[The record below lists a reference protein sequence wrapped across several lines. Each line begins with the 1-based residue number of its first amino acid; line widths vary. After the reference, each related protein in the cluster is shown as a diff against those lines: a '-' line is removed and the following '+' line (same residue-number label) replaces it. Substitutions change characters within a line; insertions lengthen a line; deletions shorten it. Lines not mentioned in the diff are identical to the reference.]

1 MRCRFLP
8 MGLTPLFVIVAVN
21 FSIAADAATPN
32 PSPSPKSPATAT
44 KDANVTDVPLIPR
57 AKLFGNPQRARL
69 RISPDGKRLA
79 YIAPR
84 DGVLNVWV
92 APVEELANARP
103 VTNDR
108 TTGIRSFY
116 WTYSNRHLM
125 YIQDKDGD
133 EDFHLYLVDLESD
146 QVKDLTPLE
155 NVRTRVEAVSERF
168 PNEILIG
175 LNDRPPHQLHDIYR
189 VDLTT
194 GERSDEPA
202 FTLDRDQLDPGGAPF
217 KPSGL
222 AFHPATGELYV
233 LSAVRRALIVLSPEG
248 ELRAAVA
255 LPARLYPQAEGIAFA
270 PDGTL
275 FISSEGDGT
284 AGTLLRFLPLS
295 DS

>member
-1 MRCRFLP
+1 MLRLFLLLALPLAACHADDASRSAAAQPDTTTRPGSVPYDLANPDGRFRLAP
-8 MGLTPLFVIVAVN
+8 RLREISGLTWLSSGRLGAVQDEDGDLFELDPSSGEVVRESRFHGDGDYEGLAQVGDTVWVVESDGDLYP
-21 FSIAADAATPN
+21 FDGRTEADKIDTGLKRSN
-32 PSPSPKSPATAT
+32 
-44 KDANVTDVPLIPR
+44 DVE
-57 AKLFGNPQRARL
+57 G
-69 RISPDGKRLA
+69 LA
-79 YIAPR
+79 YDAVHHR
-84 DGVLNVWV
+84 LL
-92 APVEELANARP
+92 LA
-103 VTNDR
+103 
-108 TTGIRSFY
+108 
-116 WTYSNRHLM
+116 L
-125 YIQDKDGD
+125 KGD
-133 EDFHLYLVDLESD
+133 PGNGLRR
-146 QVKDLTPLE
+146 
-155 NVRTRVEAVSERF
+155 VRA
-168 PNEILIG
+168 
-175 LNDRPPHQLHDIYR
+175 IYAY
-189 VDLTT
+189 DLTT

>member
-1 MRCRFLP
+1 MLRLLLLLALPLAACHADDASRSAVAQPDTTTRPGSVPYDLANPDGRFRLAP
-8 MGLTPLFVIVAVN
+8 RLREISGLTWLSSGRLGAVQDEDGDLFELDPSSGEVVRESRFHGDGDYEGLAQVGDTVWVVESDGDLYPFNGRSEADKIDTGLKRSNDVEGLAY
-21 FSIAADAATPN
+21 DAAQNRLLLALKGDPGN
-32 PSPSPKSPATAT
+32 GLRR
-44 KDANVTDVPLIPR
+44 VR
-57 AKLFGNPQRARL
+57 A
-69 RISPDGKRLA
+69 IYA
-79 YIAPR
+79 Y
-84 DGVLNVWV
+84 
-92 APVEELANARP
+92 
-103 VTNDR
+103 
-108 TTGIRSFY
+108 
-116 WTYSNRHLM
+116 
-125 YIQDKDGD
+125 
-133 EDFHLYLVDLESD
+133 
-146 QVKDLTPLE
+146 
-155 NVRTRVEAVSERF
+155 
-168 PNEILIG
+168 
-175 LNDRPPHQLHDIYR
+175 
-189 VDLTT
+189 DLTT